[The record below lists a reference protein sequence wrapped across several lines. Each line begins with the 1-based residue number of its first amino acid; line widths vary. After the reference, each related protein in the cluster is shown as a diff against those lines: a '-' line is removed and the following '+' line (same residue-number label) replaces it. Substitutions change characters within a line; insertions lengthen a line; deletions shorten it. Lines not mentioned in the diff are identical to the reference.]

1 MLVAASRHP
10 EGGGPAWGSRWQD
23 LASRMIRP
31 APCRA
36 TPAGFSVIDEA
47 RHSRLTCTGAARS
60 LLVQRDAIAY
70 NTHNNAFDNHCLFF
84 EINPDR
90 FEVFVLRH

>member
-23 LASRMIRP
+23 LASRMIQP
-31 APCRA
+31 ALCRA
-36 TPAGFSVIDEA
+36 RCAGFSIIDEA
-47 RHSRLTCTGAARS
+47 RHSRLTSMG
-60 LLVQRDAIAY
+60 LVQCQAIAD
-70 NTHNNAFDNHCLFF
+70 NAHYDTFDDHCLFF
-84 EINPDR
+84 KINLDR